1 MKPSGVR
8 AYRASGSAASSSP
21 HPLDAAGGGRFEDA
35 ELGLGSEQ
43 RVGGLALLVEE
54 RQQDHGQPVAVARGR
69 ELGTLGHERPDRLH
83 VAGRDRADQC
93 VAHSRRMPQT
103 SSATSFVNAASWKK
117 LGGLPREV
125 SENATVPSSI
135 RTR

>member
-1 MKPSGVR
+1 MPSSGW
-8 AYRASGSAASSSP
+8 AASSASAASRCWWKSASRITGSP
-21 HPLDAAGGGRFEDA
+21 LP
-35 ELGLGSEQ
+35 S
-43 RVGGLALLVEE
+43 
-54 RQQDHGQPVAVARGR
+54 
-69 ELGTLGHERPDRLH
+69 
-83 VAGRDRADQC
+83 RADASSGRSATSART
-93 VAHSRRMPQT
+93 VSTSPDVIAVIRRLAHSRRMPQT